1 MYFKLSFNAGF
12 SFTSTAQEAAPAA
25 AAAEVTQLL
34 LKVGIL

>member
-25 AAAEVTQLL
+25 AAAEVTQLPL
-34 LKVGIL
+34 VGIL